1 MLYIPE
7 CPAHKVGINIPPGE
21 SSDVPL
27 INAKTVCAYAVDDLC
42 GGSIYDGS
50 VQAPGTAFACVSFR
64 ESHSAGRPAGDLL
77 QTGKSNFRKNDCGKI
92 SHSGICIR
100 TSRTRPGVRQTFALL
115 LFA

>member
-50 VQAPGTAFACVSFR
+50 VPGSRNCICLRIVPGISF
-64 ESHSAGRPAGDLL
+64 GRPSRRRFASNRKVELSQKRLRKDIALRDLY
-77 QTGKSNFRKNDCGKI
+77 
-92 SHSGICIR
+92 
-100 TSRTRPGVRQTFALL
+100 
-115 LFA
+115 